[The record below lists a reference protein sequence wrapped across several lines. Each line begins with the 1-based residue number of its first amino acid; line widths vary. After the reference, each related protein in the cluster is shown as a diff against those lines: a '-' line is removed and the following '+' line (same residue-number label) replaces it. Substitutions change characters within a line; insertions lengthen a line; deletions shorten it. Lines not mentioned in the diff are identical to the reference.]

1 MRPDRS
7 SGGALRVG
15 GWCWGGEDSAVS
27 LCRQGPLGSGHVGLL
42 LGHCLLCL
50 SCAVVSSLFGEEGIW
65 CLLLGLGVLCGV
77 SVVIGLGLAT
87 PAAWQSDKDRERSS
101 VAKRM
106 PSGNKKQIREE

>member
-1 MRPDRS
+1 M
-7 SGGALRVG
+7 
-15 GWCWGGEDSAVS
+15 
-27 LCRQGPLGSGHVGLL
+27 GLL

-87 PAAWQSDKDRERSS
+87 PAAWQSDKDREEQRGKEDAIWEQKADQGG
-101 VAKRM
+101 VMGR
-106 PSGNKKQIREE
+106 QR